1 MASPTRSLD
10 AFISHSSEN
19 KDYAASIEHAI
30 GAKRAWFD
38 RSDIRLGALLG
49 RELLTHIRKSRSL
62 VLVWSA
68 AASGSPWVQ
77 SEWIAAANLGKPIV
91 AVRLDKTAL
100 PQCLSNALWQPGASS
115 LKASVAEVA
124 RTVRGPLARGG
135 SISPSMRTPD
145 PKLEAEHDRLGRAQD
160 SMLADFDAGA
170 VASARRQQRRLERE
184 TKALA
189 DKYPRDPRAATL
201 WAYNEKNG
209 VILDHDAEIRA
220 GIKVDDKRLD
230 EARWRFLH
238 ALWLDPL
245 DAEALN
251 GLGTIAWFGHDLD
264 TAEFFVRAAL
274 RRRPNYADARH
285 DLALVLQL
293 KRDSRLRPDRPT
305 RKAR

>member
-1 MASPTRSLD
+1 M
-10 AFISHSSEN
+10 
-19 KDYAASIEHAI
+19 
-30 GAKRAWFD
+30 
-38 RSDIRLGALLG
+38 
-49 RELLTHIRKSRSL
+49 
-62 VLVWSA
+62 
-68 AASGSPWVQ
+68 
-77 SEWIAAANLGKPIV
+77 
-91 AVRLDKTAL
+91 
-100 PQCLSNALWQPGASS
+100 
-115 LKASVAEVA
+115 
-124 RTVRGPLARGG
+124 
-135 SISPSMRTPD
+135 
-145 PKLEAEHDRLGRAQD
+145 
-160 SMLADFDAGA
+160 ADFDAGA

-264 TAEFFVRAAL
+264 TSEFFVRAAL
-274 RRRPNYADARH
+274 RRHPNYSDARN
-285 DLALVLQL
+285 DLALVLKL